1 MPFNYL
7 LTNLLADIPGALGA
21 IFLDHEGEAI
31 EWVTRHG
38 EPYEIKVEGAFHSV
52 FKRRLGAP
60 LEEAGGGPL
69 RSYELAGERLTAL
82 TRVLCDGY
90 YVVLVMER
98 GGPTARARHRLEHV
112 ARILERE
119 IG

>member
-7 LTNLLADIPGALGA
+7 LTNLLADVPEALGV

-52 FKRRLGAP
+52 FKRRLAAP
-60 LEEAGGGPL
+60 MEEAGGGEL
-69 RSYELAGERLTAL
+69 RAYELAGDRLTAL
-82 TRVLCDGY
+82 TRVLSDGY
-90 YVVLVMER
+90 YVVLVMENGR
-98 GGPTARARHRLEHV
+98 GTARARYRLERV
-112 ARILERE
+112 SQILERE

>member
-7 LTNLLADIPGALGA
+7 LTNLLADVPEALGA

-52 FKRRLGAP
+52 FKRRLAAP
-60 LEEAGGGPL
+60 LEGAGGGDI
-69 RSYELAGERLTAL
+69 RAYELVGKRLTAL
-82 TRVLCDGY
+82 TRVLTDGY

-98 GGPTARARHRLEHV
+98 GGPMARARYRLERV